1 MVDSLMQAY
10 SNNPRRKKLQILGS
24 ILLFL
29 VIFAV
34 LLVSYLIVSSRVVA
48 MGRQLQSAKD
58 EIDQLEYINVNYMNE
73 ITDLSRIEVMEER
86 AKELGFRA
94 PYPGESYYI
103 PVPGL
108 KREAVVEVPD
118 QSSHLG
124 VDVNVNVPA
133 YHQSLFEWVRER
145 LNLFLEPLREL

>member
-34 LLVSYLIVSSRVVA
+34 LLVSHLIVSSRVVA
-48 MGRQLQSAKD
+48 MGRELQKAKD

-73 ITDLSRIEVMEER
+73 ITDLSRIEVREER
-86 AKELGFRA
+86 AKELGFRP

-103 PVPGL
+103 VVPGL
-108 KREAVVEVPD
+108 KREMAVALPD
-118 QSSHLG
+118 QSGTLG
-124 VDVNVNVPA
+124 AKVNVNLPA
-133 YHQSLFEWVRER
+133 YHETLFEWVRER
-145 LNLFLEPLREL
+145 LSLFFQPLGEL